1 MKHLVLTALLV
12 ALALSCQNVYADN
25 YKSGNGLRDI
35 VTLPYTQNFD
45 GVTAPAM
52 PAGWQVMVSPAGS
65 DAIVNTDSSDAH
77 SAPNSVRFH
86 GGYNGGATLY
96 LIAPLLA
103 DSIAVQSVRMRLW
116 LKAISAYQLQ
126 VGVMDDPANPA
137 SFTLVN
143 TLTFPGSWYELTQSL
158 AAYSGTGRYIAL
170 RTVNLTIGGSLL
182 LDDFRL
188 ERIWPV
194 DLAALT
200 LDTDTT
206 QSLQV
211 GHPSNFEITVQNLG
225 ANLQDIYY
233 VVLCNAINDMQLAT
247 ANGYNLQPGQTW
259 NVYLTWTPVEAGSFT
274 LYAKVVLTGDGD
286 LSNNHS
292 PNLTIE
298 VTPAGQESV
307 TIGSGNQLA
316 RIPMDFYWHN
326 SLYEN
331 IYYASELQGSSGFI
345 TGIDFYNNFAST
357 NINDK
362 PTRVWLGNT
371 TQSNLGQGWIASDQL
386 TQVFDGNVAYPYGQN
401 LISIPLDTPFLISPG
416 ANIVLLMQRPMDNSY
431 YSMGDQFNAQTD
443 AVNRSRVAFSDTD
456 ILDPASPPTPSNLS
470 GQFPQITFHINSL
483 FSSLVSGT
491 VSDSGG
497 QALAGA
503 SVVLNN
509 GSHSTLTDNNGYYQF
524 YGLVPGT
531 YIIDI
536 EAFGYLPANQSF
548 ELSANQQLSINVSLI
563 PLPVVNV
570 TGIVMGSDTG
580 APIQGATVSLSG
592 YANFAG
598 VTDVSGAFLISG
610 VYAAMAYDC
619 LIIAP
624 GYNTWSGPIAL
635 SYSDFNLGTITLS
648 EYAYPPSQVNA
659 VLNDGGTAVLVSWG
673 PPSLENRDLL
683 GYKVWRLPNGQELN
697 PAVWTELTSQPLQ
710 GFSFTDNGWISIP
723 NGYYRWAVRS
733 WYGAEVYSEPALSDT
748 LQNLVVNGI
757 LAGTVRQTNTGYIAG
772 ATVSL
777 AGTSTTTNQSGV
789 YQVIVPVGVHSV
801 TASAPGFIS
810 QTVDNVSIL
819 EGQVSSLHFVL
830 EVDTSP
836 SDDPVLPVWTSLRGN
851 YPNPFNPSTTI
862 AFSLGIQGRV
872 RLEIYNL
879 KGQLIRV
886 LLDDIKPV
894 GMHQIRFDGLDR
906 HGSPLGNGVYVLK
919 MLAGK
924 EVFSSR
930 MLLLK

>member
-103 DSIAVQSVRMRLW
+103 DSIAVQSVRMKVW

-126 VGVMDDPANPA
+126 IGVMDNPASPA
-137 SFTLVN
+137 SFTLISTISFN
-143 TLTFPGSWYELTQSL
+143 GNWQEYLQSL
-158 AAYSGTGRYIAL
+158 ASYTGTGRYIAL
-170 RTVNLTIGGSLL
+170 RAENLSIGGSLL
-182 LDDFRL
+182 LDDLRL

-194 DLAALT
+194 DLAVTALN
-200 LDTDTT
+200 TDTSQT
-206 QSLQV
+206 PLA
-211 GHPSNFEITVQNLG
+211 GNPCNLG
-225 ANLQDIYY
+225 VTVLNLGSSTQGMYPIKLY
-233 VVLCNAINDMQLAT
+233 NAVNDQLLASG
-247 ANGYNLQPGQTW
+247 NGSQAQPGSLVTS
-259 NVYLTWTPVEAGSFT
+259 YLIWTPVEAGSFT
-274 LYAKVVLTGDGD
+274 LYAKVEVPGDGD
-286 LSNNHS
+286 PANDRG

-298 VTPAGQESV
+298 IGQAGIYSV
-307 TIGSGNQLA
+307 TVGSGNQLA
-316 RIPMDFYWHN
+316 RIPMDFYWKN
-326 SLYEN
+326 SLFET
-331 IYYASELQGSSGFI
+331 IYYSTELQGRNGFI
-345 TGIDFYNNFAST
+345 TGIDLYNNFASSDVL
-357 NINDK
+357 NK
-362 PTRVWLGNT
+362 PTRVWMGTT
-371 TQSNLGQGWIASDQL
+371 TQSNLGQGWIPSGML
-386 TQVFDGNVAYPYGQN
+386 TQVFDGVVSYPYGQN

-431 YSMGDQFNAQTD
+431 YSMGDQFYAQTD
-443 AVNRSRVAFSDTD
+443 PVNRARVAYSDTD
-456 ILDPASPPTPSNLS
+456 ILNPALPPTPSNLS
-470 GQFPQITFHINSL
+470 GQFPQTTFHISSAY
-483 FSSLVSGT
+483 SSLVSGT
-491 VSDSGG
+491 VSGSGG
-497 QALAGA
+497 QAIAGA

-509 GSHSTLTDNNGYYQF
+509 GSHNTVTDNSGYYQF

-757 LAGTVRQTNTGYIAG
+757 LAGTVRQTNTGYLVG

-894 GMHQIRFDGLDR
+894 GMHQIVFDGLDR